1 MLDNKTLGIYVP
13 STKVFYYLECGESA
27 VFNPIDRIKK
37 TLNQRN
43 IVRVED
49 NGSPTSYTILT
60 YASLKN
66 SIQSYQA
73 QPIFL
78 SKHIES
84 LHKKEQSNESTSG
97 LFKK

>member
-1 MLDNKTLGIYVP
+1 MLNKKTLGIYVP
-13 STKVFYYLECGESA
+13 DTKIFYYLECGESV

-43 IVRVED
+43 IIRVKD
-49 NGSPTSYTILT
+49 DGSPTSYTILT
-60 YASLKN
+60 YDSLRN
-66 SIQSYQA
+66 SIQNYQA

-84 LHKKEQSNESTSG
+84 LYKKEQSNEPTSG

>member
-13 STKVFYYLECGESA
+13 DTKIFYYLECGEA
-27 VFNPIDRIKK
+27 VVFNTVDRIKK

-43 IVRVED
+43 IIRVKD
-49 NGSPTSYTILT
+49 DGSPTSYSILT

-66 SIQSYQA
+66 TIQNYDA

-78 SKHIES
+78 SKHIEN
-84 LHKKEQSNESTSG
+84 LYKKEQSNGSTSG